1 MIKQRG
7 SISTDGI
14 DGKVAK
20 LVEAIHAQCLAL
32 RRNLEQARA
41 SQARVVETLKALE
54 RKLSAVQ
61 PPPEIAQIITRI
73 GSLSAQQRR
82 VFEKVIAGESNK
94 AIAFDLGLSQKT
106 VETHRARVMKK
117 LQATSLAQLVRIASR
132 AGRGNV
138 VARTGG
144 ESRAGSRSA

>member
-41 SQARVVETLKALE
+41 SQARVVETLQALE

-61 PPPEIAQIITRI
+61 PPPEVAQIIAF
-73 GSLSAQQRR
+73 LCAERR
-82 VFEKVIAGESNK
+82 RPIMLAKV
-94 AIAFDLGLSQKT
+94 
-106 VETHRARVMKK
+106 R
-117 LQATSLAQLVRIASR
+117 
-132 AGRGNV
+132 GRRD
-138 VARTGG
+138 ADPD
-144 ESRAGSRSA
+144 

>member
-1 MIKQRG
+1 MVKQRG
-7 SISTDGI
+7 ATSVDGI
-14 DGKVAK
+14 DGKLAK
-20 LVEAIHAQCLAL
+20 LVDAIRAQCLAL

-41 SQARVVETLKALE
+41 SQARVVETLQALE
-54 RKLSAVQ
+54 RRLSSVQ
-61 PPPEIAQIITRI
+61 PPPEVAQIITRI

-94 AIAFDLGLSQKT
+94 AIAFDLRLSQKT

-117 LQATSLAQLVRIASR
+117 LQATSLAQLVRIASK

-138 VARTGG
+138 VAHTGG